1 MVVFLQIVDGKFLI
15 RVYYKE
21 GRYQTL
27 QVDGT
32 TVDMFV
38 PAVCSSVLARD
49 NGKEWCFLRDQSIAV
64 VKLHSFNHIKRKWYT

>member
-32 TVDMFV
+32 TVDTFV
-38 PAVCSSVLARD
+38 PEVCS
-49 NGKEWCFLRDQSIAV
+49 IALYLKCV
-64 VKLHSFNHIKRKWYT
+64 AVF